1 MRVRRAVLAL
11 SVAMMPAAPAPAQTG
26 FTPPRLVS
34 AAVPASP
41 MGAQSGGIAAF
52 DVTLDERGSVAGVEA
67 VQDFAPFGDVLREA
81 VRGWTFEP
89 ARDQGR
95 AVRSRVLVLGF
106 FRPPELAV
114 IAPPRPRYKDTV
126 APPELPWPTS
136 ITVPPYPPNALGSG
150 KVVLEVEVSEEG
162 KVVEHAGPQSRRR
175 RSTRRPPEPPRPGS
189 SGRRAATAAPPPR
202 APSSSSRS
210 SERRA
215 SAQAGPGSRPRAAL
229 RSWG

>member
-1 MRVRRAVLAL
+1 MRVRGAVLAL
-11 SVAMMPAAPAPAQTG
+11 SAAMMLAAPAPAQTG

-52 DVTLDERGSVAGVEA
+52 DVTLDEKGSVTGVEA
-67 VQDFAPFGDVLREA
+67 VQDFAPFGELLRAA

-95 AVRSRVLVLGF
+95 AVPSRVLALGF

-136 ITVPPYPPNALGSG
+136 VTVPPYPPNALGSA
-150 KVVLEVEVSEEG
+150 KVILEVEVSEEG
-162 KVVEHAGPQSRRR
+162 KVT
-175 RSTRRPPEPPRPGS
+175 STRVLNPGS
-189 SGRRAATAAPPPR
+189 PFDSAATGA
-202 APSSSSRS
+202 
-210 SERRA
+210 
-215 SAQAGPGSRPRAAL
+215 AQAWVFRPASRNGRPSATRAYFIFSFVGTT
-229 RSWG
+229 R

>member
-1 MRVRRAVLAL
+1 MRVRSAVLAS
-11 SVAMMPAAPAPAQTG
+11 SVATMLAAPAPAQTG

-34 AAVPASP
+34 APVPASP

-52 DVTLDERGSVAGVEA
+52 DVTLDEKGSVAGVEA
-67 VQDFAPFGDVLREA
+67 VQDFAPFGDLLREA
-81 VRGWTFEP
+81 LRAWTFEP

-114 IAPPRPRYKDTV
+114 VAPPRPRYKDAV

-136 ITVPPYPPNALGSG
+136 VTVPPYPPNALGSG

-162 KVVEHAGPQSRRR
+162 KVTSSRVLN
-175 RSTRRPPEPPRPGS
+175 PGS
-189 SGRRAATAAPPPR
+189 PFDSAATGA
-202 APSSSSRS
+202 
-210 SERRA
+210 
-215 SAQAGPGSRPRAAL
+215 AQAWVFRPASRNGRPSAARAFFIFSFVGTT
-229 RSWG
+229 R